1 MKIKKIRAVNVF
13 KLTEPRQATIKPTW
27 PIELKTKRRL
37 TRFWARAEN
46 VPITTVKILKKRNM
60 FLKVYQTGAQTL
72 IHLIKNPKIAIL
84 GKIEKITVLAN
95 GAPS

>member
-1 MKIKKIRAVNVF
+1 
-13 KLTEPRQATIKPTW
+13 
-27 PIELKTKRRL
+27 
-37 TRFWARAEN
+37 
-46 VPITTVKILKKRNM
+46 M

>member
-1 MKIKKIRAVNVF
+1 MDVASFMGSIGKPIKDFYGNVSAHQGSNESKTGESHKKMKQKDVDQFLGRM
-13 KLTEPRQATIKPTW
+13 EQA
-27 PIELKTKRRL
+27 ELRR
-37 TRFWARAEN
+37 
-46 VPITTVKILKKRNM
+46 
-60 FLKVYQTGAQTL
+60 AQTL